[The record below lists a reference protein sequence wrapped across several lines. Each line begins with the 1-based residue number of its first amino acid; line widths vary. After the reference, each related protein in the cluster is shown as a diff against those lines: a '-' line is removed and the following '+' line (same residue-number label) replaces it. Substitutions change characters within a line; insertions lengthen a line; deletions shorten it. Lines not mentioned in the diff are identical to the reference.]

1 MRKVWI
7 NMYSLALK
15 YYIQIISSISTN
27 PGIGKA
33 KKQNKSKRAGV
44 ITQYQTRG
52 RINYLERE
60 KYTYKNK
67 RTIIPNKHNK

>member
-15 YYIQIISSISTN
+15 YYIQIIRSISTN

-33 KKQNKSKRAGV
+33 KKQNKSKRTGV

-52 RINYLERE
+52 RINYLE
-60 KYTYKNK
+60 
-67 RTIIPNKHNK
+67 